1 MIEINQLIASYP
13 VSIVT
18 SSWLREVTV
27 TPHSN
32 STVKLLFTLWLILY
46 GPWNLFL
53 LFQLSLASSEV
64 PSKVSAAVKG
74 VEDTSLEISRLIDK
88 FDALSSAVGNQLMNS
103 EGIAIQLQE
112 YVNKIDLLERTL
124 AYLQCIKTIEDIR

>member
-1 MIEINQLIASYP
+1 
-13 VSIVT
+13 
-18 SSWLREVTV
+18 
-27 TPHSN
+27 
-32 STVKLLFTLWLILY
+32 
-46 GPWNLFL
+46 LFL

-64 PSKVSAAVKG
+64 PSKVSAAVEG
-74 VEDTSLEISRLIDK
+74 VEDTSLEINRLIDK

-112 YVNKIDLLERTL
+112 YIDKIDLLERTL